1 MNWSGSIAAL
11 LEYQGGSRKGTIDI
25 LGMEGAHVNARDLI
39 ADILE
44 KNGSIDSVFWIACGG
59 RSSICCPPTP

>member
-1 MNWSGSIAAL
+1 ML

-44 KNGSIDSVFWIACGG
+44 KNGSIDSVF
-59 RSSICCPPTP
+59 